1 MPMAKPGTSKH
12 EKGLAIDIQNYK
24 DPAAVAAMNKQG
36 LFQTVMPS
44 DPVHFT
50 LPKAEEGAA
59 FSGPDSGYQATL
71 HGTEAVIPLN
81 NGGGNFVQLF
91 EQMAMM
97 MGQQAGSLDELVRI
111 AKSGNDISN
120 KILRQQA

>member
-1 MPMAKPGTSKH
+1 LAALGAN
-12 EKGLAIDIQNYK
+12 GLR
-24 DPAAVAAMNKQG
+24 
-36 LFQTVMPS
+36 QTVPK
-44 DPVHFT
+44 DPVHFQIE
-50 LPKAEEGAA
+50 AADGGA
-59 FSGPDSGYQATL
+59 FSGPDSGYPATL
-71 HGTEAVIPLN
+71 HGEEAVIPLN

-111 AKSGNDISN
+111 AKNGNDISN